1 MPVGDER
8 AKGEGEEH
16 QPDDAGVDK
25 QVWCLA
31 MLSSKDD
38 TPGPPDLSHP
48 FHGVLARAQD
58 ERVAS
63 HLIPDAREHDPSTSQ
78 VGGCNGEEQVGR
90 GQQGCERQAPPD
102 HGYVDIL
109 APQILSAKVHD
120 KAQTDHERCESGAA
134 AGGCDEDS
142 RQRKG
147 QDHSPGRL
155 DRCSRRNQR
164 HDQLS
169 SGVFLREESVESAAQ
184 TDGLVDPT
192 LGHALVAVGYD
203 RDISL
208 VLAESTDP
216 AGIPVPARAGA
227 WRDIQRDPA
236 GALLVPRGSALDL
249 GATCK
254 AWAADL
260 IVAAIAAESDSTV
273 VLSLGGDI
281 AVAGPGGW
289 PVAITETIDDP
300 AGAEVVHLPYG
311 GLATSSTAAR
321 RWIRDGVIRHHLID
335 PRTGEPTS
343 GRWRTVTATGA
354 TCLAANTATT
364 AAIVLGDRA
373 VGWLTERDI
382 PARLVNTSGRIV
394 RTQLWPE
401 PEAAS

>member
-1 MPVGDER
+1 MATLEAAATV
-8 AKGEGEEH
+8 
-16 QPDDAGVDK
+16 
-25 QVWCLA
+25 
-31 MLSSKDD
+31 
-38 TPGPPDLSHP
+38 
-48 FHGVLARAQD
+48 
-58 ERVAS
+58 
-63 HLIPDAREHDPSTSQ
+63 
-78 VGGCNGEEQVGR
+78 CNGTATWRALGTYVHLSTADASALEPA
-90 GQQGCERQAPPD
+90 RQIAMALLD
-102 HGYVDIL
+102 DVDRTCSRFRKDSDL
-109 APQILSAKVHD
+109 VRANAGAGSWVSVDPMLV
-120 KAQTDHERCESGAA
+120 KAVGAA
-134 AGGCDEDS
+134 
-142 RQRKG
+142 
-147 QDHSPGRL
+147 
-155 DRCSRRNQR
+155 
-164 HDQLS
+164 
-169 SGVFLREESVESAAQ
+169 VESAAQ

-208 VLAESTDP
+208 VLAETSDP
-216 AGIPVPARAGA
+216 AGISVPARAGA

-236 GALLVPRGSALDL
+236 GGLLVPRGSALDL

-260 IVAAIAAESDSTV
+260 IVAAIGAQFDSTV

-281 AVAGPGGW
+281 AVAGPNGW

-300 AGAEVVHLPYG
+300 AGAEIVHLPYG

-321 RWIRDGVIRHHLID
+321 RWIRDGVTRHHVID

-373 VGWLTERDI
+373 ISWLRERDI

-394 RTQLWPE
+394 RTQRWPE
-401 PEAAS
+401 PEATS

>member
-1 MPVGDER
+1 MTTLEAAATVGHGTATWR
-8 AKGEGEEH
+8 ALGTYVH
-16 QPDDAGVDK
+16 LSTADAAALEPARQIATRLLADVDRTCSRFRQDSDLIRANTGAGTWVK
-25 QVWCLA
+25 VDP
-31 MLSSKDD
+31 ML
-38 TPGPPDLSHP
+38 
-48 FHGVLARAQD
+48 V
-58 ERVAS
+58 
-63 HLIPDAREHDPSTSQ
+63 
-78 VGGCNGEEQVGR
+78 
-90 GQQGCERQAPPD
+90 
-102 HGYVDIL
+102 
-109 APQILSAKVHD
+109 
-120 KAQTDHERCESGAA
+120 KAVGAA
-134 AGGCDEDS
+134 
-142 RQRKG
+142 
-147 QDHSPGRL
+147 
-155 DRCSRRNQR
+155 
-164 HDQLS
+164 
-169 SGVFLREESVESAAQ
+169 VEAAAQ

-236 GALLVPRGSALDL
+236 GAILVPRGSALDL

-260 IVAAIAAESDSTV
+260 IVAAIAAEFDSTV

-281 AVAGPGGW
+281 AVAGPDGW

-300 AGAEVVHLPYG
+300 SGAEIVHLPYG

-335 PRTGEPTS
+335 PRTGEPTN
-343 GRWRTVTATGA
+343 GRWRTVTATGV
-354 TCLAANTATT
+354 TCLAANTSTT
-364 AAIVLGDRA
+364 AAIVMGDRA
-373 VGWLTERDI
+373 VGWLNEREI

-394 RTQLWPE
+394 RTERWPE

>member
-1 MPVGDER
+1 MTTLEAAATVRHGTATWRALGTYVHLSITDETALEPARQIATRLLEDVDRTCSRFRKDSDLVR
-8 AKGEGEEH
+8 ANSA
-16 QPDDAGVDK
+16 AGSWTSVDP
-25 QVWCLA
+25 
-31 MLSSKDD
+31 ML
-38 TPGPPDLSHP
+38 
-48 FHGVLARAQD
+48 V
-58 ERVAS
+58 
-63 HLIPDAREHDPSTSQ
+63 
-78 VGGCNGEEQVGR
+78 
-90 GQQGCERQAPPD
+90 
-102 HGYVDIL
+102 
-109 APQILSAKVHD
+109 
-120 KAQTDHERCESGAA
+120 KAIGAA
-134 AGGCDEDS
+134 
-142 RQRKG
+142 
-147 QDHSPGRL
+147 
-155 DRCSRRNQR
+155 
-164 HDQLS
+164 
-169 SGVFLREESVESAAQ
+169 VEAAAQ

-192 LGHALVAVGYD
+192 LGHALVAAGYD

-216 AGIPVPARAGA
+216 AGIPVPARSGV

-236 GALLVPRGSALDL
+236 GAILVPRGSALDL

-260 IVAAIAAESDSTV
+260 IVAAIAAEFDSTV
-273 VLSLGGDI
+273 VLSLGGDV

-300 AGAEVVHLPYG
+300 AGAEIVHLPYG

-321 RWIRDGVIRHHLID
+321 RWIRGGVIRHHLID

-364 AAIVLGDRA
+364 AAVVLGERA
-373 VGWLTERDI
+373 VGWLNERDI

-394 RTQLWPE
+394 RTQRWPE

>member
-1 MPVGDER
+1 MTTLEAATTVRNGTATWR
-8 AKGEGEEH
+8 ALGTYVHLSTADGTALEPARQIATRLLEDVDRTCSRFR
-16 QPDDAGVDK
+16 QDSDLVRANSAAGAWVRVDP
-25 QVWCLA
+25 
-31 MLSSKDD
+31 ML
-38 TPGPPDLSHP
+38 
-48 FHGVLARAQD
+48 VRA
-58 ERVAS
+58 V
-63 HLIPDAREHDPSTSQ
+63 
-78 VGGCNGEEQVGR
+78 
-90 GQQGCERQAPPD
+90 
-102 HGYVDIL
+102 
-109 APQILSAKVHD
+109 
-120 KAQTDHERCESGAA
+120 GAA
-134 AGGCDEDS
+134 
-142 RQRKG
+142 
-147 QDHSPGRL
+147 
-155 DRCSRRNQR
+155 
-164 HDQLS
+164 
-169 SGVFLREESVESAAQ
+169 VEAAAQ

-192 LGHALVAVGYD
+192 LGHALVAAGYD

-216 AGIPVPARAGA
+216 AGIPVPARSGA

-236 GALLVPRGSALDL
+236 GAILVPRGSALDL

-260 IVAAIAAESDSTV
+260 IVAAIAAEFDSTV
-273 VLSLGGDI
+273 VLSLGGDV

-300 AGAEVVHLPYG
+300 AGAEIVHLPYG

-321 RWIRDGVIRHHLID
+321 RWIRGGVIRHHLID

-364 AAIVLGDRA
+364 AAVVLGERA
-373 VGWLTERDI
+373 VGWLNERDI

-394 RTQLWPE
+394 RTQRWPE

>member
-1 MPVGDER
+1 MRKLEAAATVGHGTATWR
-8 AKGEGEEH
+8 ALGTY
-16 QPDDAGVDK
+16 V
-25 QVWCLA
+25 
-31 MLSSKDD
+31 
-38 TPGPPDLSHP
+38 
-48 FHGVLARAQD
+48 
-58 ERVAS
+58 
-63 HLIPDAREHDPSTSQ
+63 HLSTS
-78 VGGCNGEEQVGR
+78 EETAL
-90 GQQGCERQAPPD
+90 EPARQIATRLLED
-102 HGYVDIL
+102 VDRTCSRFRKDSDL
-109 APQILSAKVHD
+109 VRANS
-120 KAQTDHERCESGAA
+120 A
-134 AGGCDEDS
+134 AGSWTNVDPLLV
-142 RQRKG
+142 KAI
-147 QDHSPGRL
+147 
-155 DRCSRRNQR
+155 
-164 HDQLS
+164 
-169 SGVFLREESVESAAQ
+169 GVAMEAAAQ

-192 LGHALVAVGYD
+192 LGHAMVAAGYD
-203 RDISL
+203 RDIAL

-216 AGIPVPARAGA
+216 AGVPVPARGGA
-227 WRDIQRDPA
+227 WMDIQRDPA
-236 GALLVPRGSALDL
+236 GAVMVPHGSALDL

-260 IVAAIAAESDSTV
+260 IVDAVAAEYDGTV
-273 VLSLGGDI
+273 VISLGGDI

-321 RWIRDGVIRHHLID
+321 RWIRGGVIRHHLMD

-354 TCLAANTATT
+354 TCLAANTAST

-394 RTQLWPE
+394 RTQRWPE

>member
-1 MPVGDER
+1 MTTLQAAATVRHGTATWRALGTYVHLSTVDER
-8 AKGEGEEH
+8 ALEPARQIAAH
-16 QPDDAGVDK
+16 LLDDVDR
-25 QVWCLA
+25 
-31 MLSSKDD
+31 
-38 TPGPPDLSHP
+38 T
-48 FHGVLARAQD
+48 
-58 ERVAS
+58 
-63 HLIPDAREHDPSTSQ
+63 
-78 VGGCNGEEQVGR
+78 
-90 GQQGCERQAPPD
+90 
-102 HGYVDIL
+102 
-109 APQILSAKVHD
+109 
-120 KAQTDHERCESGAA
+120 
-134 AGGCDEDS
+134 
-142 RQRKG
+142 
-147 QDHSPGRL
+147 
-155 DRCSRRNQR
+155 CSRFRADSDLVRANAGAGSWTSV
-164 HDQLS
+164 DPLLVKAI
-169 SGVFLREESVESAAQ
+169 GVAVEAAAQ

-208 VLAESTDP
+208 VLAQSTEP
-216 AGIPVPARAGA
+216 AGVPVPARAGA

-236 GALLVPRGSALDL
+236 GAVMVPRGSALDL

-260 IVAAIAAESDSTV
+260 IVAAIAAQFDGTV

-281 AVAGPGGW
+281 AVAGPDGW

-321 RWIRDGVIRHHLID
+321 RWIRGGVVRHHLID
-335 PRTGEPTS
+335 PRTGEPTA

-373 VGWLTERDI
+373 VGWLSDRDI

-394 RTQLWPE
+394 RTQRWPD
-401 PEAAS
+401 PETTS

>member
-1 MPVGDER
+1 MTTLEAAATVRHGTATWRALGTYVHLSTADEAALEPARQIATRLLEDVDRTCSRFRQDSDLIR
-8 AKGEGEEH
+8 ANTG
-16 QPDDAGVDK
+16 AGSWVKVDP
-25 QVWCLA
+25 
-31 MLSSKDD
+31 ML
-38 TPGPPDLSHP
+38 
-48 FHGVLARAQD
+48 V
-58 ERVAS
+58 
-63 HLIPDAREHDPSTSQ
+63 
-78 VGGCNGEEQVGR
+78 
-90 GQQGCERQAPPD
+90 
-102 HGYVDIL
+102 
-109 APQILSAKVHD
+109 
-120 KAQTDHERCESGAA
+120 KAVGAA
-134 AGGCDEDS
+134 
-142 RQRKG
+142 
-147 QDHSPGRL
+147 
-155 DRCSRRNQR
+155 
-164 HDQLS
+164 
-169 SGVFLREESVESAAQ
+169 VEAAAQ

-236 GALLVPRGSALDL
+236 GAILVPRGSALDL

-260 IVAAIAAESDSTV
+260 IVAAIAAEFDSTV

-300 AGAEVVHLPYG
+300 AGAEIVHLPYG

-343 GRWRTVTATGA
+343 GRWRTVTATGV
-354 TCLAANTATT
+354 TCLAANTSTT
-364 AAIVLGDRA
+364 AAIVMGDRA
-373 VGWLTERDI
+373 IGWLTEREI

-394 RTQLWPE
+394 RTERWPE
-401 PEAAS
+401 PEAAL